1 MKFSTIPDLKDWKA
15 IFIQLKKFHFIQHF
29 WAVKL
34 LLKHLTGKVKLNVKP
49 ETQNDTKVKLKGK
62 GLPKYKK
69 ENQHGDLFITY
80 KIVLPKNL
88 SEKEKELFTELSKLR

>member
-1 MKFSTIPDLKDWKA
+1 MGGEITIDTLDG
-15 IFIQLKKFHFIQHF
+15 
-29 WAVKL
+29 AVKL
-34 LLKHLTGKVKLNVKP
+34 KVKP

-69 ENQHGDLFITY
+69 EDQHGDLYITY
-80 KIVLPKNL
+80 NIDLPKNL